1 MPKHILVPNKFYFY
15 FYFMRP
21 NKIVKREISLS
32 AMAKKKTGDF
42 RAKNAKTT
50 SSKMKNVERERERER
65 EMAV

>member
-32 AMAKKKTGDF
+32 TMAKKKARDF
-42 RAKNAKTT
+42 RAKMQKQHHQ
-50 SSKMKNVERERERER
+50 K
-65 EMAV
+65 